1 MVSFVSSCNRLL
13 SAEEAGIHLAQPYSE
28 VLPAAPPLLCTR
40 QGWHLLRSAPGDARP
55 VLGAA
60 PRGAGAASSTA
71 RSSRRRRL
79 GHAQGPWAL
88 RVGSPG
94 PPSVRCAH
102 GRGAG
107 GQGAPGR
114 EGRKEGGRAR
124 MDGVSTTF
132 LAIAVQARLCL
143 LPPPTGCS
151 GPCAGPDLVLQPCPA
166 AGPRPLWVAVSA
178 QPPGEAAGSK
188 PVASGPSTSGPALC

>member
-13 SAEEAGIHLAQPYSE
+13 SVEEAGIHLAQPYSE
-28 VLPAAPPLLCTR
+28 VLPAAPRAGGGTSSTQP
-40 QGWHLLRSAPGDARP
+40 PGTLSWCWGQP
-55 VLGAA
+55 
-60 PRGAGAASSTA
+60 PRGAGAARSTA

-79 GHAQGPWAL
+79 GHAQGLWAL

-94 PPSVRCAH
+94 PPSVRCAR

-124 MDGVSTTF
+124 TDGVSTTF

-151 GPCAGPDLVLQPCPA
+151 RPCAGPDLVLQPCLA

-188 PVASGPSTSGPALC
+188 PVAFCPSTSGPALC